1 MFERRGG
8 PRIDVNGRATVGFP
22 GFKGHITLM
31 NVSPGGFG
39 ITTTHI
45 LPSDDALEF
54 GFSAADG
61 SWAMTFK
68 ARLAYIR
75 IQPGSKNGD
84 AVYLAGLAF
93 VEADAP
99 QVRTRIDDLLEKIAG
114 VNV

>member
-8 PRIDVNGRATVGFP
+8 PRIDVHGRVTAEFP
-22 GFKGHITLM
+22 GFNGRITLM

-39 ITTTHI
+39 IATTHI

-54 GFSAADG
+54 GFSATDG
-61 SWAMTFK
+61 AWAMTFK

-75 IQPGSKNGD
+75 IQPGTKNGD

-93 VEADAP
+93 VDADAP
-99 QVRTRIDDLLEKIAG
+99 HVRARIDDLLEKVAG
-114 VNV
+114 VTA